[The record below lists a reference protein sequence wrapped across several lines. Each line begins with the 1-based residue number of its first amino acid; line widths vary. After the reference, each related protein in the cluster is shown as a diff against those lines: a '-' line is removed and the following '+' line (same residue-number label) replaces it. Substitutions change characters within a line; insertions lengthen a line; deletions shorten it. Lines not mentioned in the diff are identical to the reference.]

1 MYVRSDDFR
10 RESWRA
16 IRDSKR
22 LAFAKRSFRDGVAE
36 RVLSVWEM
44 LGSAGP
50 KYKDREAF
58 LEAVNQRVRVRLRT
72 VYGFPW
78 LPLALFVAKIII
90 AILVERWLTK

>member
-1 MYVRSDDFR
+1 MYVRTDDFR

-22 LAFAKRSFRDGVAE
+22 LSLVKRSLRDGVAE

-44 LGSAGP
+44 LG
-50 KYKDREAF
+50 REPEYRDCETF
-58 LEAVNQRVRVRLRT
+58 LEAVNQLVRARLRT

>member
-1 MYVRSDDFR
+1 MYVRTDDFR
-10 RESWRA
+10 RESWRV

-22 LAFAKRSFRDGVAE
+22 LSLVRRSLRDSVAE

-44 LGSAGP
+44 LG
-50 KYKDREAF
+50 REPEYQDCETF
-58 LEAVNQRVRVRLRT
+58 LEAVNQLVRARLRT

>member
-1 MYVRSDDFR
+1 MYVRTDDFR

-16 IRDSKR
+16 IRGSKR
-22 LAFAKRSFRDGVAE
+22 LAFVKRSIRDSVAE

-44 LGSAGP
+44 LGSAGS
-50 KYKDREAF
+50 KYQDREAF
-58 LEAVNQRVRVRLRT
+58 LEAVNQHVRTRLRT